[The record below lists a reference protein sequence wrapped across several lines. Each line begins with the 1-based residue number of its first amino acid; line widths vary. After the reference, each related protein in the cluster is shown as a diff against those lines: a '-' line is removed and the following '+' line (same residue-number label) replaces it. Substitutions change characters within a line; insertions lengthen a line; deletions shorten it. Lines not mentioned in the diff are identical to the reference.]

1 MESETGFREK
11 IKSYTENM
19 NVELLITTFIF
30 MILSFIY
37 FIFRLKRLFRP
48 INLENESSNNNINHN
63 DSSINRQN
71 NNNNEANNNI
81 NDNERI
87 YHIII
92 QIERS
97 RHNFDIKL
105 SDNIGQFVRNKIYP
119 LTNNRNVYLF
129 YQGQLLNQSRTF
141 SFYEHRITEN
151 MVIICN
157 IRENNNNG
165 RLNNNHYDDNN
176 LRERQQEQMR
186 NDPESVSIYSILI
199 HFFIIIIF
207 GFIIFSYK
215 TFEEIF
221 TKKTKRMVQFLCI
234 IWSLSFSNSL
244 SKLIFYK
251 KISY

>member
-1 MESETGFREK
+1 M
-11 IKSYTENM
+11 
-19 NVELLITTFIF
+19 
-30 MILSFIY
+30 
-37 FIFRLKRLFRP
+37 
-48 INLENESSNNNINHN
+48 
-63 DSSINRQN
+63 
-71 NNNNEANNNI
+71 
-81 NDNERI
+81 
-87 YHIII
+87 
-92 QIERS
+92 
-97 RHNFDIKL
+97 
-105 SDNIGQFVRNKIYP
+105 
-119 LTNNRNVYLF
+119 
-129 YQGQLLNQSRTF
+129 
-141 SFYEHRITEN
+141 
-151 MVIICN
+151 IICN